1 MALRRFPWK
10 LPRTTDNSYKLFI
23 THPDAP
29 KDPSEDDVDG
39 KTSDQGKAAVEQPN
53 NPTTKETAHQQ
64 AILKGPWRLLRLLPR
79 ESRHI
84 IGRMLKV
91 DPTARAGIEEV
102 LGDRWVAAGSRCT
115 QAEDGSIRSAPGHQH
130 ILLSDSQP

>member
-1 MALRRFPWK
+1 MSLRRFPWK

-23 THPDAP
+23 SQPDAL
-29 KDPSEDDVDG
+29 KDSEHNH
-39 KTSDQGKAAVEQPN
+39 SDNQNKAIVEDSNSQ
-53 NPTTKETAHQQ
+53 TTIKETSHHQP
-64 AILKGPWRLLRLLPR
+64 ILKGPWRLLRLLPR

-91 DPTARAGIEEV
+91 DPTSRAGLEEV
-102 LGDRWVAAGSRCT
+102 LADRWVAGGPRCV
-115 QAEDGSIRSAPGHQH
+115 QEEDGSIKSASGHQH